1 MQSRSSSFVFWSF
14 RHSAATSQLLQHQ
27 RALSHLLLSLSCLLS
42 VALFFFSLYFRTLF
56 LFCFWFFWVLLTL
69 LTHHPPKKKSRFLV
83 KSFKRSSNFF
93 EKHSKLSM
101 SLDHLALRCPG
112 QEEGFSYFWDSGFAL
127 GVE

>member
-1 MQSRSSSFVFWSF
+1 
-14 RHSAATSQLLQHQ
+14 
-27 RALSHLLLSLSCLLS
+27 
-42 VALFFFSLYFRTLF
+42 
-56 LFCFWFFWVLLTL
+56 
-69 LTHHPPKKKSRFLV
+69 V